1 MIERILNLREFT
13 EDSIFLWGARQ
24 TGKST
29 MLMEQFRD
37 AKYYDLLESDLYERF
52 RRNPSMLRHEL
63 EMADTGTVVIIDE
76 IQKIPELLDEVH
88 WLIARKGHRFILSGS
103 SARKLRRCGAN
114 LLGGRAIRQQLFPF
128 VSAEIPDFSLSRAI
142 NNGMLPRHY
151 LVENAELRLQSY
163 VGDYLREEIKAEAL
177 TRNVGTFTR
186 FLEIAAINDGEILNY
201 KNVASDCGVSA
212 PTVKEY
218 FSILEETLLGY
229 TLPAFTKT
237 VKRRSIQAPKF
248 YLFDVGIVN
257 YLTHRRDLEP
267 GSTDY
272 GHALEHLVVQEV
284 IAYLTYKRSRLAA
297 TYWRSASGYEV
308 DIVIIDNYT
317 RNPVCAIEVKSCN
330 EVQNRHLKGLRA
342 FGEEYP
348 ELKRICLSHDKQP
361 RKTDDGIVILPVEE
375 YLQGMWKER
384 YF

>member
-1 MIERILNLREFT
+1 MIERKLKIEES

-29 MLMEQFRD
+29 LLMQRFPE

-52 RRNPSMLRHEL
+52 RRQPSLLRNEL
-63 EMADTGTVVIIDE
+63 KMIDSDTLVIIDE

-88 WLIARKGHRFILSGS
+88 WLMSRRNMRFILSGS

-151 LVENAELRLQSY
+151 LIDNPAKRLQSY
-163 VGDYLREEIKAEAL
+163 VGDYLREEIKEEAL
-177 TRNVGTFTR
+177 TRNISSFTR

-201 KNVASDCGVSA
+201 KNIAADCGVSA

-229 TLPAFTKT
+229 QLPAYTKT
-237 VKRRSIQAPKF
+237 VKRRLIQAPKF
-248 YLFDVGIVN
+248 YLFDIGIVN
-257 YLTHRRDLEP
+257 YLTHRRNLLP
-267 GSTDY
+267 GSIDY
-272 GHALEHLVVQEV
+272 GHALEHLVLQET
-284 IAYLTYKRSRLAA
+284 IAYLSYSESDLQAA
-297 TYWRSASGYEV
+297 YWRTSSGFEV
-308 DIVIIDNYT
+308 DIIVFEPYSHD
-317 RNPVCAIEVKSCN
+317 VKCAIEVKSCE

-342 FGEEYP
+342 LREEHP
-348 ELKRICLSHDKQP
+348 QCHSVCISHDKSP
-361 RKTDDGIVILPVEE
+361 RMTDDGIEIWPAEE
-375 YLQGMWKER
+375 FLRQLWSGR
-384 YF
+384 FF

>member
-52 RRNPSMLRHEL
+52 RRKPAMLRQEL
-63 EMADTGTVVIIDE
+63 EMADSSTVVIIDE

-88 WLIARKGHRFILSGS
+88 WLISRKGFRFILSGS

-177 TRNVGTFTR
+177 TRNVGTFSR

-201 KNVASDCGVSA
+201 KNVAQDCGVSA

-361 RKTDDGIVILPVEE
+361 RKTDDGIAILPVEE
-375 YLQGMWKER
+375 YLAGMWKER

>member
-88 WLIARKGHRFILSGS
+88 WLIARKGFRFILSGS

-375 YLQGMWKER
+375 FLQGMWNER